1 MSFHNTI
8 SATGQTLDKYRT
20 DAQKQEDR
28 VLAIMQANPVWWT
41 PFAVQ
46 EVYTSLYHDTPI
58 TSIRRAMTDLANDGK
73 LEKSD
78 TPNAAGKYGKPNH
91 SWRATQKQPVQAQ
104 LF

>member
-1 MSFHNTI
+1 MFHNTVQ
-8 SATGQTLDKYRT
+8 ATGETLDKYRT

-28 VLAIMQANPVWWT
+28 VLAIMQANPAWWT

-46 EVYTSLYHDTPI
+46 EMYGRLYRFVPI
-58 TSIRRAMTDLANDGK
+58 TSIRRAMTDLTNEGK

-78 TPNAAGKYGKPNH
+78 TPNAAGQYGKPNH
-91 SWRATQKQPVQAQ
+91 SWRVIQKQPVQAQ